1 MKNKVLKKYLAAY
14 IAFLLFFGMVAC
26 CMPNMARAQEND
38 RSGTPVIKVY
48 GLGKTQANCLRWK
61 DGNFIF
67 AREADGDEFTTYF
80 SKSPITN
87 ENPGEKVSDT
97 FLTNLKPG
105 TTYYA
110 VAKDLYKGE
119 SYTTE
124 QVSFRTLDADTPVIL
139 TLSENFL
146 GADSLGVKMNINT
159 VPSDYHNDKIYY
171 SDQPISKDNH
181 GDKQVYLGAGDTDL
195 IGRYSRGSVKGLL
208 PNTTYYFIGTTVIDG
223 VEYWSEPIEIKTLEK
238 NIESISI
245 KKLPTKTEYVEG
257 TEFDPSGGIL
267 SVTYEGGDVQDVK
280 LDAEGVVCNVDM
292 NQVADEVPV
301 TVLYNRRKTNFNIKI
316 IAKVLESIDISKKPQ
331 NEYFVGNSLNLE
343 DGELTLTYNNGTSD
357 TLAMTEKDVTVT
369 GYDKDKT
376 GEQTLT
382 VAYGGKTTEWKVTVV
397 SRAAVDKVIEMINK
411 INPDDL
417 YESDRK
423 AVYNAKEAYDKLGTQ
438 IEKDAVINIEVLN
451 KAIALFEAPFHS
463 EDIVNNVTIKADGK
477 ANMFPLKTRLTAKL
491 SQIGNSQEQSVL
503 ASFKDNPSMIGSYD
517 LAYVYPER
525 NGKDY
530 EASLTG
536 DSQIHYSI
544 PLNPSLV
551 GNRAVNVAYINTK
564 GECNVLKSE
573 YKDGILMFDS
583 GKTGTFAFVLTDIPA
598 PVDPVNPDHG
608 GSNTTVITAG
618 QNANPLTAI
627 FSTQNGAAGMVTG
640 LGILIV
646 AGAGAYAIK
655 KKHI

>member
-1 MKNKVLKKYLAAY
+1 MKNKVLSKYLAVC
-14 IAFLLFFGMVAC
+14 IALLVLFGMVAC

-38 RSGTPVIKVY
+38 RSGTPVIKMY
-48 GLGKTQANCLRWK
+48 GLGKTQANCLRWR
-61 DGNFIF
+61 DGNFLF

-80 SKSPITN
+80 SESPITN
-87 ENPGEKVSDT
+87 ENPGEKVSNE

-124 QVSFRTLDADTPVIL
+124 QISFRTLDADTPVIL

-159 VPSDYHNDKIYY
+159 IPSDYHNDKIYY
-171 SDQPISKDNH
+171 SDRPISKDNH

-267 SVTYEGGDVQDVK
+267 SITYEGGDVQDVK

-301 TVLYNRRKTNFNIKI
+301 TVLYNGRKTNFNIKI
-316 IAKVLESIDISKKPQ
+316 MAKVLESIDISKQPQ

-343 DGELTLTYNNGTSD
+343 DGELTLAYNNGTTD
-357 TLAMTEKDVTVT
+357 TLAMNEKDVTVT

-382 VAYGGKTTEWKVTVV
+382 VTYGEKSTEWKVTVV
-397 SRAAVDKVIEMINK
+397 SKVAVEKVIDMINK
-411 INPDDL
+411 IDLENL

-423 AVYNAKEAYDKLGTQ
+423 TVYNAKGAYDKLETQ
-438 IEKDAVINIEVLN
+438 LEKNAVTNIEVLN
-451 KAIALFEAPFHS
+451 KAVALFEAPFHS
-463 EDIVNNVTIKADGK
+463 EDIVNNVTITADGK
-477 ANMFPLKTRLTAKL
+477 ANILPLKTRLTAKISL
-491 SQIGNSQEQSVL
+491 IENNQKQAVL
-503 ASFKDNPSMIGSYD
+503 VSFKNNPSMIGSYD
-517 LAYVYPER
+517 LSYAYPEK

-530 EASLTG
+530 EAALTEG
-536 DSQIHYSI
+536 SQVHYSI

-551 GNRAVNVAYINTK
+551 GNRAVNVVYINTK
-564 GECNVLKSE
+564 GEINILKSE
-573 YKDGILMFDS
+573 YKEGILTFDS
-583 GKTGTFAFVLTDIPA
+583 GKTGTFAFVLTDVPA
-598 PVDPVNPDHG
+598 PVDPVNPENG
-608 GSNTTVITAG
+608 GSNTTNSVTIK
-618 QNANPLTAI
+618 NSNPLTAI
-627 FSTQNGAAGMVTG
+627 FSAQNGALSIAVG

-646 AGAGAYAIK
+646 AGAAAYAAK